1 MHRHCHGGIIP
12 ALTSPSPAPDDLS
25 GLTKAQLL
33 ELAGE
38 MGVEGVSG
46 RMTKAAIINAI
57 EEG

>member
-1 MHRHCHGGIIP
+1 MIP
-12 ALTSPSPAPDDLS
+12 ALTSLSPAPDDLS

-46 RMTKAAIINAI
+46 RMNKADIIAAI